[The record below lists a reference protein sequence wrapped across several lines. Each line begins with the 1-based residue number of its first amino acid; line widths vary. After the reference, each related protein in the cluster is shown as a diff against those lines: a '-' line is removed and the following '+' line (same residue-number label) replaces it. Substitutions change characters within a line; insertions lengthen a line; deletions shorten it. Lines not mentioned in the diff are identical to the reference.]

1 MARIL
6 VIEDMKT
13 VRRTVCAML
22 TRAGH
27 DVTEAVDGRDGLDI
41 LQTGQNFDVVIT
53 DVLMPA
59 TDGAEVLLHLA
70 GQPKRPR
77 TLVISGGSTA
87 VSREDAFLLARAKAD
102 AMMAK
107 PFDAAELLATIDHL
121 LQTAQPAA

>member
-1 MARIL
+1 MAQIL

-27 DVTEAVDGRDGLDI
+27 DVTEAIDGREGLDI
-41 LQTGQNFDVVIT
+41 LQAGQRFDVVIT
-53 DVLMPA
+53 DVLMPDK
-59 TDGAEVLLHLA
+59 DGSEVLLYLSS
-70 GQPKRPR
+70 QPKRPR
-77 TLVISGGSTA
+77 TLAISGGSTM
-87 VSREDAFLLARAKAD
+87 VSRNEALLLARAKAD